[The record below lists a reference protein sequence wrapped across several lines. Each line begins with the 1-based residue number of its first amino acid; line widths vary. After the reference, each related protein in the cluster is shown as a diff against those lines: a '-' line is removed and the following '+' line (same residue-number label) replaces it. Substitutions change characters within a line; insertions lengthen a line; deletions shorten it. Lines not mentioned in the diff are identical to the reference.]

1 MYRLGGLGNT
11 WLAQPCLPWG
21 SRRCSAEPAGGS
33 VTRTA
38 SSLTPAAR
46 AAEGSTSKGV
56 NGRSLPPSRRPLRWT
71 SARSMTAPKRRVQW
85 PAGSS
90 RRNRR
95 RYQAT
100 PSSSSWPWAS
110 HSPGTWTGTGSRS
123 PRASSGG
130 SPRNS
135 SQVPSRDQRRSP
147 AGARVGAA
155 SSTER
160 VTCTSFG
167 SGDGEAG
174 REGKRDVDRDGDGA
188 GPAEAVGADAEPGAE
203 AAEEHPVAGRR
214 PGQAGRAAV
223 RQRAVGPGHPHR
235 RGPVHRDQRQGG
247 AGREPRPGDGGQG
260 APVRGERPGGGEAIG
275 PGWRLDHPVPAG
287 GQVAQVQGRA
297 LDPGDRAAA
306 GGHPGQR
313 GRSDKLPTKPARP
326 GVPDGQATTGPDHV
340 DEQASGHPGDR
351 PPLQGQHPAG
361 PGGRQTPQVD
371 LAQTGPALGV
381 AGLLDQ
387 PDAAGGG

>member
-1 MYRLGGLGNT
+1 MYRLGGLGKT

-214 PGQAGRAAV
+214 PRQAGRAAV
-223 RQRAVGPGHPHR
+223 RQRAVGPGHPDR
-235 RGPVHRDQRQGG
+235 RGPGGVDQGQGR
-247 AGREPRPGDGGQG
+247 AGGEPDAGHGGQG
-260 APVRGERPGGGEAIG
+260 APVGREHPRGGEPFG
-275 PGWRLDHPVPAG
+275 PGWRRHRPVAAG
-287 GQVAQVQGRA
+287 GQVAQVQGRP
-297 LDPGDRAAA
+297 LDPGDRLAP
-306 GGHPGQR
+306 GRHDGQR
-313 GRSDKLPTKPARP
+313 RAGAQPPLEPAGP
-326 GVPDGQATTGPDHV
+326 AVPDGQPADGPGHM
-340 DEQASGHPGDR
+340 DEQAAGRSGHR
-351 PPLQGQHPAG
+351 PLPERQDA
-361 PGGRQTPQVD
+361 PGGTAPESPLDER
-371 LAQTGPALGV
+371 TGPPEGHLADPGPAV
-381 AGLLDQ
+381 R
-387 PDAAGGG
+387 